1 MFVGFIM
8 VPVGTAL
15 YILHPA
21 WSLLYWI
28 GPSESSFGHLML
40 LWFLCLGGALGAFL
54 LGEMLCRRGL
64 LRLLEVALGS
74 GLAMLLLF
82 FLLYGDRFGRLT
94 DDGQWETAPLLL
106 GSNVGTIFGF
116 AIPVVLGGWIYLLVL
131 FELEGRKFQRAVV
144 DAERFNQPAP
154 AVGANWM
161 ATPSA
166 AKAFA
171 VSENAPP
178 SLPKDGAPPPQD
190 PDAAPVEPSL
200 PLPPADD
207 VSKSE
212 K

>member
-1 MFVGFIM
+1 MMFVGFIM
-8 VPVGTAL
+8 IPIGTAL
-15 YILHPA
+15 YVLHPA
-21 WSLLYWI
+21 WSCLYWV
-28 GPSESSFGHLML
+28 GPDGASFMHVVL

-64 LRLLEVALGS
+64 VRLLEVALGS
-74 GLAMLLLF
+74 GLALLLLF
-82 FLLYGDRFGRLT
+82 FLLYGDRFGRLS

-144 DAERFNQPAP
+144 DANRFNQPAP

-166 AKAFA
+166 AKAFEVA
-171 VSENAPP
+171 ENGAP
-178 SLPKDGAPPPQD
+178 SLPKASAPPSEGQ
-190 PDAAPVEPSL
+190 DAAPGAP

-207 VSKSE
+207 GSKNE
-212 K
+212 A